1 MPLHYELS
9 DLRLLLILM
18 RTRSLSASGEAAHL
32 TTSAVSL
39 RLRKLEDGI
48 GAQLFTRTGKGLVP
62 TEAGTALAEAAVPI
76 LAEAAA
82 LDARLNPFSKH
93 DPEPL
98 RIFSNST
105 GLQNFLCRIA
115 ADYLRENS
123 SFRAVLTEHR
133 SSLTPEAVLTGEAD
147 LGLIG
152 GIRELSPAY
161 RTKLELVP
169 FVEDRHV
176 VILPRDS
183 CAAQQFKNRPLQFA
197 ELLNLRFAALTEA
210 SPMTAAMKERALAAG
225 FRFEPIIEAPS
236 FSLLVELVARGP
248 LAAVVPASAVPPN
261 APVEVREL
269 EDSWAARPLAFVLP
283 KARPVLPSAIDFV
296 EFALRTQKR

>member
-225 FRFEPIIEAPS
+225 FRFEPIIEAPPLVFWLNWWLEGRSRQS
-236 FSLLVELVARGP
+236 F
-248 LAAVVPASAVPPN
+248 
-261 APVEVREL
+261 
-269 EDSWAARPLAFVLP
+269 
-283 KARPVLPSAIDFV
+283 
-296 EFALRTQKR
+296 LRRLSRQTHR

>member
-1 MPLHYELS
+1 M
-9 DLRLLLILM
+9 
-18 RTRSLSASGEAAHL
+18 
-32 TTSAVSL
+32 
-39 RLRKLEDGI
+39 
-48 GAQLFTRTGKGLVP
+48 
-62 TEAGTALAEAAVPI
+62 
-76 LAEAAA
+76 
-82 LDARLNPFSKH
+82 
-93 DPEPL
+93 
-98 RIFSNST
+98 
-105 GLQNFLCRIA
+105 
-115 ADYLRENS
+115 
-123 SFRAVLTEHR
+123 
-133 SSLTPEAVLTGEAD
+133 LTGEAD

-197 ELLNLRFAALTEA
+197 ELLNLRFAALTDS

-283 KARPVLPSAIDFV
+283 KARPALPSAIDFV

>member
-62 TEAGTALAEAAVPI
+62 TEAGTALAEAA
-76 LAEAAA
+76 A

-123 SFRAVLTEHR
+123 SFRAVLTEQR

-161 RTKLELVP
+161 RTKLELVQ

-183 CAAQQFKNRPLQFA
+183 SAAQQFKNRPILFA
-197 ELLNLRFAALTEA
+197 ELLNLRFAALTDA

-283 KARPVLPSAIDFV
+283 KARPALPSAIDFV

>member
-105 GLQNFLCRIA
+105 GLF
-115 ADYLRENS
+115 S
-123 SFRAVLTEHR
+123 
-133 SSLTPEAVLTGEAD
+133 
-147 LGLIG
+147 
-152 GIRELSPAY
+152 
-161 RTKLELVP
+161 
-169 FVEDRHV
+169 
-176 VILPRDS
+176 
-183 CAAQQFKNRPLQFA
+183 A
-197 ELLNLRFAALTEA
+197 ESR
-210 SPMTAAMKERALAAG
+210 
-225 FRFEPIIEAPS
+225 PIICAKIQVSAPY
-236 FSLLVELVARGP
+236 
-248 LAAVVPASAVPPN
+248 
-261 APVEVREL
+261 
-269 EDSWAARPLAFVLP
+269 
-283 KARPVLPSAIDFV
+283 
-296 EFALRTQKR
+296 

>member
-123 SFRAVLTEHR
+123 SFRAVLTEQR

-161 RTKLELVP
+161 RTKLELVQ

-183 CAAQQFKNRPLQFA
+183 SAAQQFKNRPILFA
-197 ELLNLRFAALTEA
+197 ELLNLRFAALTDA

-248 LAAVVPASAVPPN
+248 LAPAVRQMRS
-261 APVEVREL
+261 RQ
-269 EDSWAARPLAFVLP
+269 SF
-283 KARPVLPSAIDFV
+283 
-296 EFALRTQKR
+296 LRRLFRQTHR

>member
-82 LDARLNPFSKH
+82 LDARLNSFSKH
-93 DPEPL
+93 DPEP
-98 RIFSNST
+98 
-105 GLQNFLCRIA
+105 QNFLCRIA

-283 KARPVLPSAIDFV
+283 KARPALPSAIDFV

>member
-1 MPLHYELS
+1 MPRHYELS

-123 SFRAVLTEHR
+123 SFRAVLTEQR

-161 RTKLELVP
+161 RTKLELVQ

-176 VILPRDS
+176 V
-183 CAAQQFKNRPLQFA
+183 QFKNRPILFA
-197 ELLNLRFAALTEA
+197 ELLNLRFAALTDA

-283 KARPVLPSAIDFV
+283 KARPALPSAIDFV

>member
-123 SFRAVLTEHR
+123 SFRAVLTEQR

-161 RTKLELVP
+161 RTKLELVQ

-183 CAAQQFKNRPLQFA
+183 SAAQQFKNRPILFA
-197 ELLNLRFAALTEA
+197 ELTDA

-283 KARPVLPSAIDFV
+283 KARPALPSAIDFV

>member
-82 LDARLNPFSKH
+82 LDARLNSFSKH

-133 SSLTPEAVLTGEAD
+133 SSLTPEAVSYTHLT
-147 LGLIG
+147 
-152 GIRELSPAY
+152 
-161 RTKLELVP
+161 
-169 FVEDRHV
+169 
-176 VILPRDS
+176 LPT
-183 CAAQQFKNRPLQFA
+183 
-197 ELLNLRFAALTEA
+197 TE
-210 SPMTAAMKERALAAG
+210 R
-225 FRFEPIIEAPS
+225 
-236 FSLLVELVARGP
+236 V
-248 LAAVVPASAVPPN
+248 
-261 APVEVREL
+261 
-269 EDSWAARPLAFVLP
+269 
-283 KARPVLPSAIDFV
+283 
-296 EFALRTQKR
+296 

>member
-123 SFRAVLTEHR
+123 SFRAVLTEQR

-161 RTKLELVP
+161 RTKLELVQ

-183 CAAQQFKNRPLQFA
+183 SAAQQFKNRPILFA
-197 ELLNLRFAALTEA
+197 ELLNLRFAALTDA

-269 EDSWAARPLAFVLP
+269 EDCWAARPLAFVLP
-283 KARPVLPSAIDFV
+283 KARPALPSAIDFV

>member
-98 RIFSNST
+98 RT

-123 SFRAVLTEHR
+123 SFRAVLTEQR

-161 RTKLELVP
+161 RTKLELVQ

-183 CAAQQFKNRPLQFA
+183 SAAQQFKNRPILFA
-197 ELLNLRFAALTEA
+197 ELLNLRFAALTDA

-283 KARPVLPSAIDFV
+283 KARPALPSAIDFV

>member
-1 MPLHYELS
+1 
-9 DLRLLLILM
+9 
-18 RTRSLSASGEAAHL
+18 
-32 TTSAVSL
+32 
-39 RLRKLEDGI
+39 
-48 GAQLFTRTGKGLVP
+48 
-62 TEAGTALAEAAVPI
+62 VPI

-123 SFRAVLTEHR
+123 SFRAVLTEQR

-161 RTKLELVP
+161 RTKLELVQ

-183 CAAQQFKNRPLQFA
+183 SAAQQFKNRPILFA
-197 ELLNLRFAALTEA
+197 ELLNLRFAALTDA

-283 KARPVLPSAIDFV
+283 KARPALPSAIDFV

>member
-152 GIRELSPAY
+152 GVRELSPAF

-183 CAAQQFKNRPLQFA
+183 RAAQQFKNRPILFA
-197 ELLNLRFAALTEA
+197 ELLNLRFAALT
-210 SPMTAAMKERALAAG
+210 
-225 FRFEPIIEAPS
+225 
-236 FSLLVELVARGP
+236 AR
-248 LAAVVPASAVPPN
+248 V
-261 APVEVREL
+261 
-269 EDSWAARPLAFVLP
+269 
-283 KARPVLPSAIDFV
+283 
-296 EFALRTQKR
+296 Q

>member
-62 TEAGTALAEAAVPI
+62 TEAGTALA
-76 LAEAAA
+76 
-82 LDARLNPFSKH
+82 
-93 DPEPL
+93 
-98 RIFSNST
+98 
-105 GLQNFLCRIA
+105 
-115 ADYLRENS
+115 
-123 SFRAVLTEHR
+123 
-133 SSLTPEAVLTGEAD
+133 
-147 LGLIG
+147 
-152 GIRELSPAY
+152 
-161 RTKLELVP
+161 
-169 FVEDRHV
+169 
-176 VILPRDS
+176 
-183 CAAQQFKNRPLQFA
+183 
-197 ELLNLRFAALTEA
+197 
-210 SPMTAAMKERALAAG
+210 AG

-283 KARPVLPSAIDFV
+283 KARPALPSAIDFV

>member
-123 SFRAVLTEHR
+123 SFRAVLTEQR

-147 LGLIG
+147 LGL
-152 GIRELSPAY
+152 
-161 RTKLELVP
+161 VQ

-183 CAAQQFKNRPLQFA
+183 SAAQQFKNRPILFA
-197 ELLNLRFAALTEA
+197 ELLNLRFAALTDA

-283 KARPVLPSAIDFV
+283 KARPALPSAIDFV

>member
-76 LAEAAA
+76 LAESAA

-123 SFRAVLTEHR
+123 SFRAVLTEQR

-161 RTKLELVP
+161 RTKLELVH
-169 FVEDRHV
+169 RHV

-183 CAAQQFKNRPLQFA
+183 SAAQQFKNRPILFA
-197 ELLNLRFAALTEA
+197 ELLNLRFAALTDA

-283 KARPVLPSAIDFV
+283 KARPALPSAIDFV